1 MGFRRLDGLPVWER
15 PVGAG
20 PLAGDTHPSQDKMFH
35 LALGQHPD
43 GPPYGGGIVPW
54 KTLGWGW
61 GGWMSHGEKVRVV
74 LEVLA
79 SHRQEVVPAQAGPNS
94 GQLSFWALG
103 APCQSGRVVWLTPG
117 QVWVAPPELPPRS
130 ARGVRG
136 GEVRVTL
143 REALLAQP
151 TQGSGRGAAQGR
163 GDLRR
168 AQLFLD
174 SPQGS

>member
-1 MGFRRLDGLPVWER
+1 MGPGGLDGHTER
-15 PVGAG
+15 
-20 PLAGDTHPSQDKMFH
+20 SEWF
-35 LALGQHPD
+35 
-43 GPPYGGGIVPW
+43 
-54 KTLGWGW
+54 
-61 GGWMSHGEKVRVV
+61 

-94 GQLSFWALG
+94 GQLSFGALG

-130 ARGVRG
+130 AKGVRG

-174 SPQGS
+174 NPQGS